1 MRLMNMS
8 PFNFLIVAGVLV
20 LGLFSIANSAR
31 SMDGELPFGSPELSS
46 HGEVREL
53 LKELEEVLQNLPR
66 KRLHLLT
73 SILADLVKF
82 VSSKNSGYSENL
94 DNLLVKRKYTFLRG

>member
-31 SMDGELPFGSPELSS
+31 IMDGELPFGSSELSS
-46 HGEVREL
+46 HEEIHEL
-53 LKELEEVLQNLPR
+53 LKELEEVLQGFPR

-73 SILADLVKF
+73 SILADFIKF
-82 VSSKNSGYSENL
+82 VSSKNSGYSEDLGNL
-94 DNLLVKRKYTFLRG
+94 FKDLHIRF